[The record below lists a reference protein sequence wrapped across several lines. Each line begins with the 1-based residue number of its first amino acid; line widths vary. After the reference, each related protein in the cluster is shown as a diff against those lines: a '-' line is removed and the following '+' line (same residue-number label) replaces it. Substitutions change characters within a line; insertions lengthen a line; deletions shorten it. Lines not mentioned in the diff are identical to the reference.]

1 MKRAWIVALGLTALG
16 GTVSAEVKIGFVN
29 TEVIL
34 QGYKA
39 VQGVMETFNRDVQA
53 WESDLQQRKKEL
65 DGLQREVQQQSLML
79 SDPRRQDRES
89 EYQRKLTEFEKFKE
103 SIWATDGLIEQ
114 RNEELLRPIINRIQ
128 AALEQIAAEDGYD
141 LILDAADNNILY
153 GDPSFDLT
161 QRVLT
166 VLGGETTA
174 PGTGAE
180 RETGTEPTG
189 GTEDPERGTQHQ
201 E

>member
-79 SDPRRQDRES
+79 SDPRRQDRS
-89 EYQRKLTEFEKFKE
+89 
-103 SIWATDGLIEQ
+103 
-114 RNEELLRPIINRIQ
+114 P
-128 AALEQIAAEDGYD
+128 
-141 LILDAADNNILY
+141 NIS
-153 GDPSFDLT
+153 GS
-161 QRVLT
+161 
-166 VLGGETTA
+166 
-174 PGTGAE
+174 
-180 RETGTEPTG
+180 
-189 GTEDPERGTQHQ
+189 
-201 E
+201 